1 MTLHFSDMNRCVDA
15 VLAAAGE
22 NLVLGT
28 PLGTGKPNTLLN
40 AVYDRIKADPTRSL
54 HLLTALSLNV
64 PSTAPGLETAFMQPI
79 LQRLFAGYPDLHY
92 VRDQQRGQLPAN
104 VTVSEFFLKSG
115 DYLGN
120 PRAQQDYLATH
131 YTLVARDMMAQ
142 GLNVVV
148 QAVAMREQDGQRQYS
163 LSSNPDVT
171 LDLLPLIAAS
181 GRRVLKVLVV
191 NRELPFMTNDAL
203 IDAAAADVILDAPEG
218 SHALFGAPNTPVSLS
233 EHAIGLHAASL
244 VRDGGTLQI
253 GIGALGDAI
262 CHALRLRDGNNARYR
277 DVMAALGSTRPDTAL
292 EDFQDGLYGCSE
304 MLVNGL
310 LRLQQ
315 DGLIRRRVYP
325 HAGLQ
330 TLLND
335 KVIGEEVSLAT
346 LDALRAHGHLR
357 GHADAGDVAWLQRVG
372 ILRDSVRW
380 HDDTLVI
387 GEHTVP
393 ACWDDART
401 RDVLAADGLGTRL
414 RGGHALTGGF
424 FLGPRDF
431 YQALRDLDDQD
442 RDAINMTAI
451 GFINQLYGQ
460 EALARAQRQRASFI
474 NTCMMMTLL
483 GAAVSDGLADGRVVS
498 GVGGQYNFV
507 AMAHALPDAQSVL
520 MLRAV
525 RESGGKTVS
534 NIVWNYGHTTIPR
547 QLRDVV
553 ITEYGI
559 AELRGRTDSEV
570 IQRLLAITD
579 SRFQAELQ
587 AQAVAAGKLS
597 ADYVIPEA
605 QRHNLPERL
614 AERLQPFRADGLLPA
629 FPFGSDLS
637 ADELAMAATLQRMKP
652 LLNDRKALLTR
663 LWQHRHVQAPAAELE
678 RLGLDRP
685 TSLKD
690 VLSARLYAAC
700 RG

>member
-1 MTLHFSDMNRCVDA
+1 M
-15 VLAAAGE
+15 
-22 NLVLGT
+22 
-28 PLGTGKPNTLLN
+28 
-40 AVYDRIKADPTRSL
+40 
-54 HLLTALSLNV
+54 
-64 PSTAPGLETAFMQPI
+64 
-79 LQRLFAGYPDLHY
+79 
-92 VRDQQRGQLPAN
+92 
-104 VTVSEFFLKSG
+104 
-115 DYLGN
+115 
-120 PRAQQDYLATH
+120 
-131 YTLVARDMMAQ
+131 
-142 GLNVVV
+142 
-148 QAVAMREQDGQRQYS
+148 
-163 LSSNPDVT
+163 
-171 LDLLPLIAAS
+171 
-181 GRRVLKVLVV
+181 
-191 NRELPFMTNDAL
+191 
-203 IDAAAADVILDAPEG
+203 
-218 SHALFGAPNTPVSLS
+218 
-233 EHAIGLHAASL
+233 
-244 VRDGGTLQI
+244 
-253 GIGALGDAI
+253 
-262 CHALRLRDGNNARYR
+262 
-277 DVMAALGSTRPDTAL
+277 
-292 EDFQDGLYGCSE
+292 
-304 MLVNGL
+304 
-310 LRLQQ
+310 
-315 DGLIRRRVYP
+315 
-325 HAGLQ
+325 
-330 TLLND
+330 
-335 KVIGEEVSLAT
+335 SLAT

-357 GHADAGDVAWLQRVG
+357 RHADAGDVTWLQRVG

-401 RDVLAADGLGTRL
+401 RDVLAADGLGTSL

-614 AERLQPFRADGLLPA
+614 AERLQPFRAAGLLPA

-663 LWQHRHVQAPAAELE
+663 LWQHRHAQAPAAELE